1 MKHQLT
7 VGAPCF
13 SGGLDFSPMNG
24 NWGCAEGFSPGLY
37 GPALKRKRGL
47 EPSVSAKALSPH
59 KCGGFHPNSFT
70 LLDLL
75 LTICLLTLMPGFS
88 FAQASKQKTKIATS
102 QAEATGPI
110 AIRGGKLLTITH
122 GVIENGVVVM
132 ENGKITAV
140 GPAGTSIPR
149 GATIIDATG
158 MTVYPGLIDSE
169 TNLGLVE
176 VEADQMSNDMNEPS
190 DEIMPHMHVA
200 DAFHS
205 ETQRI
210 PVVRVNG
217 ITNAIVAP
225 GTEDSLPGQDIFIQL
240 DGKDRD
246 QMILVRDVALALNF
260 SGDQRRRGGRGE
272 GGGGGIGNRYP
283 STRMGLATQ
292 LRQAFMDAQDYET
305 KMKAAENRKPEASGG
320 SGGGRSGGGSDR
332 QKRDL
337 KLEALLPYLHGQ
349 KPVVI
354 GARDAYDVENAMRV
368 AKEFNLKVVLNHV
381 THSQQILDE
390 IASWKVPVIVGPIY
404 DFPRSDERYDAVYS
418 LPAELA
424 KRGVKIAFASYR
436 VEHNRNLPYAAGYSV
451 AFGLPY
457 EEALKAVTINPAEIW
472 GVADRLG
479 SLDVGKTAN
488 VVIANG
494 DPLDVKTDVK
504 QVFIDGRSI
513 PMENRQT
520 HLRDQYGGVPS
531 APSASK

>member
-1 MKHQLT
+1 MKR
-7 VGAPCF
+7 
-13 SGGLDFSPMNG
+13 N
-24 NWGCAEGFSPGLY
+24 
-37 GPALKRKRGL
+37 
-47 EPSVSAKALSPH
+47 
-59 KCGGFHPNSFT
+59 
-70 LLDLL
+70 LL
-75 LTICLLTLMPGFS
+75 LLSVVIFLAAS
-88 FAQASKQKTKIATS
+88 FAYAQSSKQRTRIATS

-140 GPAGTSIPR
+140 GGASTAIPR
-149 GATIIDATG
+149 GAMVIDAGG

-176 VEADQMSNDMNEPS
+176 VEADQRSNDLVEPS

-205 ETQRI
+205 ETERI

-225 GTEDSLPGQDIFIQL
+225 GSDDSLPGQDILIQL
-240 DGKDRD
+240 EGKDRD
-246 QMILVRDVALALNF
+246 DMILVRDVALPMNF
-260 SGDQRRRGGRGE
+260 SDEQRRRGGRGE
-272 GGGGGIGNRYP
+272 GAGVGGRFP
-283 STRMGLATQ
+283 STRMGLAAQ
-292 LRQAFMDAQDYET
+292 LRQAFIDAQDYEAKLQSPPKKT
-305 KMKAAENRKPEASGG
+305 DTGGSSRG
-320 SGGGRSGGGSDR
+320 SGGDH

-349 KPVVI
+349 RPVVI
-354 GARDAYDVENAMRV
+354 GASDGYDLENAMRL
-368 AKEFNLKVVLNHV
+368 AREFNLKVVLNHV

-404 DFPRSDERYDAVYS
+404 DFPRPDERYDAVYS
-418 LPAELA
+418 LPAELY
-424 KRGVKIAFASYR
+424 KRGVKIAFASYH
-436 VEHNRNLPYAAGYSV
+436 VEHNRNLPYAAGYAV

-472 GVADRLG
+472 GVADKLG

-504 QVFIDGRSI
+504 QVFIEGRRI
-513 PMENRQT
+513 PMESRQT
-520 HLRDQYGGVPS
+520 RLRDQYGGVP
-531 APSASK
+531 PPGGSK